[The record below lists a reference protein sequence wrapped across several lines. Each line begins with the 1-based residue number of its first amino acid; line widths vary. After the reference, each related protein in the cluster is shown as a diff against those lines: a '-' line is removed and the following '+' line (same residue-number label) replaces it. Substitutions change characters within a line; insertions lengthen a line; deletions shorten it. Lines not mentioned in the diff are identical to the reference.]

1 MPLTFE
7 NLRSQ
12 IQAVGSSLELKKQF
26 GRGYLLHILK
36 APPFA
41 EDRVCMSE

>member
-7 NLRSQ
+7 TSSSQ

-26 GRGYLLHILK
+26 GR
-36 APPFA
+36 
-41 EDRVCMSE
+41 CC